1 MKNKNKPKVFSFDA
15 PIIEEKKENKVKT
28 KKEKQKKKN
37 KKNEDNFVFIKPQ
50 VDEFIFNEPI
60 VEEKPRIVSKP
71 KPIKDK
77 KEQIKEVKKPVVV
90 IKKNNKPH
98 KNDDIEYQNI
108 SNAINQKHK
117 LNNVD
122 YCVKDEPIIFEKN
135 INIEENKELLS
146 KPIVKEEKTNN
157 ENKIVPQEE
166 KQTKEEPIKNNQE
179 NEIHKDSVIDSKTDI
194 DNNTLLEVIDLRKQ
208 YTKKAKPAIDKL
220 NFKVLRGE
228 FHAFVGANGAG
239 KTTTIKSIVGAYAN
253 FEGKVKISG
262 IDNHEKLSKAKL
274 GYIPEIARFPS
285 RISTYNYLKSMAMLN
300 RLTSKEADEFVKK
313 ILIEFKMYDLKDV
326 SPNKFSSGQKKKIL
340 LAQALSN
347 NPDILIMDEPAANL
361 DPKARIDFFNILK
374 NLQKQGKSIFIS
386 SHILSE
392 LDLYADSLTILD
404 GGKIVFTGKRGNA
417 THKGNKY
424 AFRVNLLKKDDFGKQ
439 NINDFTIEQD
449 EEESKNYIIS
459 SNNKEKLDDF
469 LGNLFKNNKVSK
481 IEVYKLTI
489 EDMYKKYVVLGSVH
503 TGYKLNA
510 NTTVEK

>member
-1 MKNKNKPKVFSFDA
+1 MNNKNKPKVFSFDSSVA
-15 PIIEEKKENKVKT
+15 KEKKEKINPKKDKKKKIKT
-28 KKEKQKKKN
+28 KNKKQKK
-37 KKNEDNFVFIKPQ
+37 DFVIIKPQ
-50 VDEFIFNEPI
+50 VDDFIFNDPI
-60 VEEKPRIVSKP
+60 DNKQHVVSKP
-71 KPIKDK
+71 KPINDK
-77 KEQIKEVKKPVVV
+77 KEPIKESKKPVVV
-90 IKKNNKPH
+90 IKKEKKPKSNNIIEFQDISKFINNK
-98 KNDDIEYQNI
+98 
-108 SNAINQKHK
+108 K

-122 YCVKDEPIIFEKN
+122 YCVKEEPIIFEKN
-135 INIEENKELLS
+135 IKLEEPKSLVDPIINDEKELKNEKPIIIEDEKETKNNKLIPIENKE
-146 KPIVKEEKTNN
+146 
-157 ENKIVPQEE
+157 
-166 KQTKEEPIKNNQE
+166 IKNTLDINS
-179 NEIHKDSVIDSKTDI
+179 DSP
-194 DNNTLLEVIDLRKQ
+194 LLEVIDLRKQ
-208 YTKKAKPAIDKL
+208 YTRKAKPAIDKL
-220 NFKVLRGE
+220 NFKVLKGQ

-262 IDNHEKLSKAKL
+262 IDNHEKMSKAKL

-374 NLQKQGKSIFIS
+374 NLQKEGKSIFIS

-404 GGKIVFTGKRGNA
+404 GGKIVFTGKRNNEE
-417 THKGNKY
+417 HKGNKY

-439 NINDFTIEQD
+439 NINDFTFEQD
-449 EEESKNYIIS
+449 QEEPRNYIIS

-469 LGNLFKNNKVSK
+469 LGNLFKKNKVSK

-510 NTTVEK
+510 NSTVQKEASK